1 MVYLPHTY
9 SVLSVA
15 AAESFHMSLRELL
28 PGGRYDPIHTAQN
41 AADARRRM
49 LEYAYDIILISAPLP
64 DEFGARLAQ
73 HAAEHTGA
81 GVLMMAKSE
90 YYADVSAKLTPCGV
104 LPLQKPT
111 SPQMMLQC
119 MELLCATRE
128 RLRRMEQKSAS
139 IEDKMAEIRLVNRA
153 KWMLIEKYGMAEQ
166 EAHRYIEKQAMDRC
180 APKRIVAEEILRK
193 TEAHQTE
200 SPDVP

>member
-1 MVYLPHTY
+1 MEYLPRTY
-9 SVLSVA
+9 SVLSIA
-15 AAESFHMSLRELL
+15 AAEKFHTSLRELL
-28 PGGRYDPIHTAQN
+28 PNGRYEPVHAVYDASE
-41 AADARRRM
+41 ARRRM
-49 LEYAYDIILISAPLP
+49 LETTYDVILISAPLP

-81 GVLMMAKSE
+81 GVLMMVKSE
-90 YYADVSAKLTPCGV
+90 YYSDVSEQLTPCGV
-104 LPLQKPT
+104 LTLQKPT

-153 KWMLIEKYGMAEQ
+153 KWALIEKRGLTEQ
-166 EAHRYIEKQAMDRC
+166 EAHRFIEKAAMDRC
-180 APKRIVAEEILRK
+180 VPKRVIAEEILR
-193 TEAHQTE
+193 
-200 SPDVP
+200 

>member
-1 MVYLPHTY
+1 
-9 SVLSVA
+9 
-15 AAESFHMSLRELL
+15 
-28 PGGRYDPIHTAQN
+28 
-41 AADARRRM
+41 M
-49 LEYAYDIILISAPLP
+49 LETPYDVILISAPLP

-81 GVLMMAKSE
+81 GVLMMVKSE
-90 YYADVSAKLTPCGV
+90 YYSDVSEQLTPCGV
-104 LPLQKPT
+104 LTLQKPT

-153 KWMLIEKYGMAEQ
+153 KWALIEKRGLTEQ
-166 EAHRYIEKQAMDRC
+166 EAHRFIEKAAMDRC
-180 APKRIVAEEILRK
+180 VPKRVIAEEILR
-193 TEAHQTE
+193 
-200 SPDVP
+200 

>member
-1 MVYLPHTY
+1 MEYLPRTY
-9 SVLSVA
+9 SVLSIA
-15 AAESFHMSLRELL
+15 AAEKFHTSLRELL
-28 PGGRYDPIHTAQN
+28 PNGRYDPVHAVYD
-41 AADARRRM
+41 ASEARRRM
-49 LEYAYDIILISAPLP
+49 LETSYDVILISAPLP

-81 GVLMMAKSE
+81 GVLMMVKSE
-90 YYADVSAKLTPCGV
+90 YYSDVSEQLTPCGV
-104 LPLQKPT
+104 LTLQKPT

-153 KWMLIEKYGMAEQ
+153 KWALIEKRGLTEQ
-166 EAHRYIEKQAMDRC
+166 EAHRFIEKAAMDRC
-180 APKRIVAEEILRK
+180 VPKRVIAEEILR
-193 TEAHQTE
+193 
-200 SPDVP
+200 

>member
-1 MVYLPHTY
+1 MEYLPRTY

-15 AAESFHMSLRELL
+15 AAEKFHTSLRELL
-28 PGGRYDPIHTAQN
+28 PNGRYDPVHAVYD
-41 AADARRRM
+41 ASEARRRM
-49 LEYAYDIILISAPLP
+49 LETAYDVILISAPLP

-81 GVLMMAKSE
+81 GVLMMVKSE
-90 YYADVSAKLTPCGV
+90 YYSDVSEQLTPCGV
-104 LPLQKPT
+104 LTLQKPT

-128 RLRRMEQKSAS
+128 RLRCMEQKSAS

-153 KWMLIEKYGMAEQ
+153 KWALIEKRGLTEQ
-166 EAHRYIEKQAMDRC
+166 EAHRFIEKAAMDRC
-180 APKRIVAEEILRK
+180 VPKRVIAEEILR
-193 TEAHQTE
+193 
-200 SPDVP
+200 

>member
-1 MVYLPHTY
+1 MEYLPRTY

-15 AAESFHMSLRELL
+15 AAEKFHTSLRELL
-28 PGGRYDPIHTAQN
+28 PNGRYDPVHAVYD
-41 AADARRRM
+41 ASEARRRM
-49 LEYAYDIILISAPLP
+49 LETAYDVILISAPLP

-81 GVLMMAKSE
+81 GVLMMVKSE
-90 YYADVSAKLTPCGV
+90 YYSDVSEQLTPCGV
-104 LPLQKPT
+104 LTLQKPT

-153 KWMLIEKYGMAEQ
+153 KWVLIEKRGLTEQ
-166 EAHRYIEKQAMDRC
+166 EAHRFIEKAAMDRC
-180 APKRIVAEEILRK
+180 VPKRVIAEEILR
-193 TEAHQTE
+193 
-200 SPDVP
+200 

>member
-1 MVYLPHTY
+1 MEYLPRTY

-15 AAESFHMSLRELL
+15 AAEKFHTSLRELL
-28 PGGRYDPIHTAQN
+28 PNGRYDPVHAVYD
-41 AADARRRM
+41 ASEARRRM
-49 LEYAYDIILISAPLP
+49 LETGYDVILISAPLP

-81 GVLMMAKSE
+81 GVLMMVKSE
-90 YYADVSAKLTPCGV
+90 YYSDVSEQLTPCGV
-104 LPLQKPT
+104 LTLQKPT

-128 RLRRMEQKSAS
+128 RLQRMEQKSAS

-153 KWMLIEKYGMAEQ
+153 KWALIEKRGLTEQ
-166 EAHRYIEKQAMDRC
+166 EAHRFIEKAAMDRC
-180 APKRIVAEEILRK
+180 VPKRVIAEEILR
-193 TEAHQTE
+193 
-200 SPDVP
+200 

>member
-1 MVYLPHTY
+1 MEYLPRTY

-15 AAESFHMSLRELL
+15 AAEKFHTSLRELL
-28 PGGRYDPIHTAQN
+28 PNGRYEPVHAVYDASE
-41 AADARRRM
+41 ARRRM
-49 LEYAYDIILISAPLP
+49 LETAYDVILISAPLP

-81 GVLMMAKSE
+81 GVLMMVKSE
-90 YYADVSAKLTPCGV
+90 YYSDVSEQLTPCGV
-104 LPLQKPT
+104 LTLQKPT

-153 KWMLIEKYGMAEQ
+153 KWALIEKRGLTEQ
-166 EAHRYIEKQAMDRC
+166 EAHRFIEKAAMDRC
-180 APKRIVAEEILRK
+180 VPKRVIAEEILR
-193 TEAHQTE
+193 
-200 SPDVP
+200 

>member
-1 MVYLPHTY
+1 MEYLPRTY

-15 AAESFHMSLRELL
+15 AAEKFHTSLRELL
-28 PGGRYDPIHTAQN
+28 PNGRYDPVHAVYD
-41 AADARRRM
+41 ASEARRRM
-49 LEYAYDIILISAPLP
+49 LETAYDVILISAPLP

-81 GVLMMAKSE
+81 GVLMMVKSE
-90 YYADVSAKLTPCGV
+90 YYSDVSEQLTPCGV
-104 LPLQKPT
+104 LTLQKPT

-119 MELLCATRE
+119 MELLCSTRE

-153 KWMLIEKYGMAEQ
+153 KWALIEKRGLTEQ
-166 EAHRYIEKQAMDRC
+166 EAHRFIEKAAMDRC
-180 APKRIVAEEILRK
+180 VPKRVIAEEILR
-193 TEAHQTE
+193 
-200 SPDVP
+200 

>member
-1 MVYLPHTY
+1 MEYLPRTY

-15 AAESFHMSLRELL
+15 AAEKFHTSLRELL
-28 PGGRYDPIHTAQN
+28 PNGRYDPVHAVYD
-41 AADARRRM
+41 ASEARRRM
-49 LEYAYDIILISAPLP
+49 LETAYDVILISAPLP

-81 GVLMMAKSE
+81 GVLMMVKSE
-90 YYADVSAKLTPCGV
+90 YYSDVSEQLTPCGV
-104 LPLQKPT
+104 LTLQKPT

-139 IEDKMAEIRLVNRA
+139 IEDKMGEIRLVNRA
-153 KWMLIEKYGMAEQ
+153 KWALIEKRGLTEQ
-166 EAHRYIEKQAMDRC
+166 EAHRFIEKAAMDRC
-180 APKRIVAEEILRK
+180 VPKRVIAEEILR
-193 TEAHQTE
+193 
-200 SPDVP
+200 

>member
-1 MVYLPHTY
+1 MEYLPRTY

-15 AAESFHMSLRELL
+15 AAEKFHTSLRELL
-28 PGGRYDPIHTAQN
+28 PNGRYDPVHAVYG
-41 AADARRRM
+41 ASEARRRM
-49 LEYAYDIILISAPLP
+49 LETAYDVILISAPLP
-64 DEFGARLAQ
+64 DEFGACLAQ

-81 GVLMMAKSE
+81 GVLMMVKSE
-90 YYADVSAKLTPCGV
+90 YYSDVSEQLTPCGV
-104 LPLQKPT
+104 LTLQKPT

-153 KWMLIEKYGMAEQ
+153 KWALIEKRGLTEQ
-166 EAHRYIEKQAMDRC
+166 EAHRFIEKAAMDRC
-180 APKRIVAEEILRK
+180 VPKRVIAEEILR
-193 TEAHQTE
+193 
-200 SPDVP
+200 

>member
-1 MVYLPHTY
+1 MEYLPRTY
-9 SVLSVA
+9 SVLSIA
-15 AAESFHMSLRELL
+15 AAEKFHTSLRELL
-28 PGGRYDPIHTAQN
+28 PNGRYDPVHAVYD
-41 AADARRRM
+41 ASEARRRM
-49 LEYAYDIILISAPLP
+49 LETAYDVILISAPLP

-81 GVLMMAKSE
+81 GVLMMVKSE
-90 YYADVSAKLTPCGV
+90 YYSDVSEQLTPCGV
-104 LPLQKPT
+104 LTLQKPT

-153 KWMLIEKYGMAEQ
+153 KWALIEKRGLTEQ
-166 EAHRYIEKQAMDRC
+166 EAHRFIEKAAMDRC
-180 APKRIVAEEILRK
+180 VPKRVIAEEILR
-193 TEAHQTE
+193 
-200 SPDVP
+200 